1 MSLGRIDVSDIIRT
15 ASVASAFKKIFKKGM
30 SYKQMLRASC
40 RSCKQKRKKFK
51 KSTLK

>member
-15 ASVASAFKKIFKKGM
+15 ASEASAFKKKIKKRM
-30 SYKQMLRASC
+30 SYKQMPRASC
-40 RSCKQKRKKFK
+40 RYCKQKRKKFK